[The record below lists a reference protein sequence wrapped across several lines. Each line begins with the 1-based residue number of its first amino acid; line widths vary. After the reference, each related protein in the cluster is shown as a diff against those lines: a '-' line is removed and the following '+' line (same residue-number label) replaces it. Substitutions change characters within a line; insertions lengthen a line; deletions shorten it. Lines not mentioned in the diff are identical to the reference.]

1 MKYFAVPDRAFTIG
15 LLTFLLLILTFTLLN
30 LIPVEISA
38 YPTVASKCDTDPC
51 VEPTV
56 IDHSLKVQQVAN
68 GLNAPTKMAFVDS
81 KDILVLERYTGK
93 IMRITNNTIQP
104 EPILDVNVAAGAGER
119 GLLGIAVSKETEHT
133 YIFVY
138 YTESQSDGGV
148 PIGNRLYR
156 YELVND
162 KLMDRKLL
170 LNLPFAPGPYHNGG
184 AITIGPDQ
192 NVYLTIGD
200 LDNVDDK
207 PRPASKVQNAE
218 GGSEP
223 NGSGGILRVAQNGG
237 VVEAILGNNYPLNLY
252 YGYGLRNSFGIDF
265 DPITGKLW
273 DTENGPNYGDE
284 INLVE
289 PGFNGGWTKVQGV
302 WLLKGSNIGKEI
314 DSNLTR
320 LELEDFNGK
329 GKFSLPEFTWKGRYG
344 PTGLKF
350 LGSDKLGK
358 QYENDLFVGDV
369 HNGTVYHFDLNK
381 ERTELSL
388 NGSLSDKIANSTQ
401 ELKDVIFGKGFGG
414 ITDLQLGDD
423 GFLYVVSYG
432 HGSIYRIMPSKG
444 T

>member
-1 MKYFAVPDRAFTIG
+1 MKYFAVPERAFSIG
-15 LLTFLLLILTFTLLN
+15 FLTLLLVILTFTLLN
-30 LIPVEISA
+30 LITVEISA

-51 VEPTV
+51 VVPTV
-56 IDHSLKVQQVAN
+56 IDHRLKVQQVAS
-68 GLNAPTKMAFVDS
+68 GLNAPTKMAFVDG

-104 EPILDVNVAAGAGER
+104 VPILDVNIAAGAGER
-119 GLLGIAVSKETEHT
+119 GLLGIAVSEEKEHT
-133 YIFVY
+133 YIFLY
-138 YTESQSDGGV
+138 YTESESDGGV

-162 KLMDRKLL
+162 ELVDRKLL

-207 PRPASKVQNAE
+207 PRPASKVQNVE

-223 NGSGGILRVAQNGG
+223 NGSGGILRVTQNGG
-237 VVEAILGNNYPLNLY
+237 VVEGILGNNYPLNLY

-302 WLLKGSNIGKEI
+302 WLLKGSNMGKEI
-314 DSNLTR
+314 DSNVTR
-320 LELEDFNGK
+320 LGLVDFDGK

-344 PTGLKF
+344 PTDLKF
-350 LGSDKLGK
+350 FGSDKLGE

-369 HNGTVYHFDLNK
+369 HNGTLYHFDLNK
-381 ERTELSL
+381 ERTALSL

-401 ELKDVIFGKGFGG
+401 EIKDVIFGKGFGG